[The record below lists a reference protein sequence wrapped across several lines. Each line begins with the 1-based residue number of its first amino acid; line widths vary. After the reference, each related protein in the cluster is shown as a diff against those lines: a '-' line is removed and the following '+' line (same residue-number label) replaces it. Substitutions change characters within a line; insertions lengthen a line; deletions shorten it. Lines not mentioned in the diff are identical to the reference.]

1 MADWKDRTDN
11 PKVLVFD
18 TSGPFVSVGSTFD
31 SYSGGT
37 VHDMPKGQAENLFP
51 TIEQVLTGRNWTIT
65 DIDAI
70 GVATG
75 PGNFTGIRISVS
87 AARGLGLALGVPV
100 FGITQ
105 FELAYGAAPV
115 PAGTLVSVPA
125 PRGLAYVQGF
135 GTSAMAGQAHIIDP
149 ADPPQALQLSFGM
162 SVHGHR
168 ATEIATHFEASPHP
182 SDYTPDPS
190 IMADIAEAK
199 YLEAAQ
205 FPPPPAPNYVKP
217 PDAAPA
223 RDTPPLIVT

>member
-1 MADWKDRTDN
+1 M
-11 PKVLVFD
+11 FD
-18 TSGPFVSVGSTFD
+18 TSGPFVCAGSAFD
-31 SYSGGT
+31 GYSGGS
-37 VHDMPKGQAENLFP
+37 VRDMPKGQAENLFP
-51 TIEQVLTGRNWTIT
+51 IIEQVLEARNWTLAE
-65 DIDAI
+65 IDAV

-105 FELAYGAAPV
+105 FELAYGQTPV

-125 PRGLAYVQGF
+125 PRDLAYIEGF
-135 GTSAMAGQAHIIDP
+135 GTNGCAGQPQIIDP
-149 ADPPQALQLSFGM
+149 AHPPKALQLSFGM

-168 ATEIATHFEASPHP
+168 AAEIATHSEASAHP
-182 SDYTPDPS
+182 SNYTPDPAR
-190 IMADIAEAK
+190 MADIAVAK
-199 YLEAAQ
+199 YLAATQ

-223 RDTPPLIVT
+223 RDMPPLIVP

>member
-1 MADWKDRTDN
+1 MVDWKDRTEN

-18 TSGPFVSVGSTFD
+18 TSGPFVCVGSTFD
-31 SYSGGT
+31 GYSGGT
-37 VHDMPKGQAENLFP
+37 VRDMPKGQAENLFP
-51 TIEQVLTGRNWTIT
+51 IVEQVLAGRNWTLK

-105 FELAYGAAPV
+105 FELAYGQAPV

-125 PRGLAYVQGF
+125 PRDLAYVQGF
-135 GTSAMAGQAHIIDP
+135 GTSETAGQPQIIDP
-149 ADPPQALQLSFGM
+149 LNPPKALQLSFGM

-168 ATEIATHFEASPHP
+168 ATEIAAPFEASAHP
-182 SDYTPDPS
+182 SDYAPDPAR
-190 IMADIAEAK
+190 MADIAEAK
-199 YLEAAQ
+199 YMEAAQ